1 MLLFKLLGLITAL
14 LTSLIIY
21 STSQVCDYNA
31 SLDLKKK
38 NLDELNKEI
47 GNSLGKDGIGD
58 MSITYVKELD
68 CIKVKESNVDEK
80 KILNQIKEITQIVV
94 AVINKDKLAN
104 SSAGKNTEL
113 LSTDGKS
120 DEDILL
126 MLKNASKN
134 LIKKKNELLGEP
146 NENQAEEM
154 DKLMEE
160 YEKLLNE
167 NKSKTN

>member
-1 MLLFKLLGLITAL
+1 MITAL
-14 LTSLIIY
+14 VVY
-21 STSQVCDYNA
+21 ATSQVCNYN
-31 SLDLKKK
+31 STLDLKQQA
-38 NLDELNKEI
+38 LRDLEKEI
-47 GNSLGKDGIGD
+47 GVTGT
-58 MSITYVKELD
+58 MTVTYNKELD
-68 CIKVKESNVDEK
+68 CVAVEDSVVDEES
-80 KILNQIKEITQIVV
+80 IYNQVKDLSKLVI
-94 AVINKDKLAN
+94 AVINKDKLVN
-104 SSAGKNTEL
+104 SSVGKNTEL

-134 LIKKKNELLGEP
+134 LVKKKNELLGEP